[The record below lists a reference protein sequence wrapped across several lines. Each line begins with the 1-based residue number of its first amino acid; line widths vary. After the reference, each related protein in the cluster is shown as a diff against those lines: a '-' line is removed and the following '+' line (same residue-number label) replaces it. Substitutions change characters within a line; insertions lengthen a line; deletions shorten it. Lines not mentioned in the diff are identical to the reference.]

1 MSSVGKGITT
11 ASIGKVL
18 QSRGYSVTAVKI
30 DPYINV
36 DAGTMNPIEHGEVF
50 VTDDGTECD
59 QDIGNY
65 ERFLDLNLS
74 KDNYMTTGSV
84 YLSVIKKERNLE
96 FEGKCVEVVPDIPNE
111 VISRIKNVEEKTKAD
126 FVLIEIGG
134 TVGEYQNMLFLESAR
149 IMKLKQP
156 KDVLFVLVSYLP
168 IPSVVGEMKTKP
180 TQTAAR
186 MLNEAGIQPDFIFG
200 RASRPLD
207 EPRKKKISLFCNI
220 REENVLSSPDVE
232 SIYEIPVRFDEQ
244 GLGDLILEKFELDKG
259 TKDLKE
265 WEDLVNR
272 IKSCEEEVKIGIVG
286 KYFETG
292 EFNLLDSYIS
302 VIEAVK
308 HASWFY
314 HKKPVITWLSS
325 SKYENGEN
333 LNELD
338 EFDAIVVPGGFG
350 TRGVEGKIKVIE
362 YVRKN
367 NIPFL
372 GLCLGLQLAVIEYAR
387 NVCNIKDATSREFN
401 DKAENL
407 VIDIMEEQKELLKNN
422 NYGGTM
428 RLGSWDCN
436 LKKDSL
442 AFNVYE
448 KEDIKERHRHR
459 YEVDNSYRD
468 ILEKNGLIFSGI
480 NKDKDLV
487 EIIELKNH
495 PYFIA
500 CQFHPELKSSPLKP
514 HPLFKGLIEATK
526 QKTA

>member
-18 QSRGYSVTAVKI
+18 QSKGYTVTAIKI

-50 VTDDGTECD
+50 VTNDGTECD

-65 ERFLDLNLS
+65 ERFLDQNLS
-74 KDNYMTTGSV
+74 RDNYMTTGSV
-84 YLSVIKKERNLE
+84 YLSVIQKERNLE
-96 FEGKCVEVVPDIPNE
+96 FQGKCVEVVPDIPNE
-111 VISRIKNVEEKTKAD
+111 VISRIKKVEEKTGAD

-134 TVGEYQNMLFLESAR
+134 TVGEYQNMLFLETAR
-149 IMKLKQP
+149 IMKLQEP
-156 KDVLFVLVSYLP
+156 KNVLFGLVSYLP

-186 MLNEAGIQPDFIFG
+186 MLNEAGIQPDLIFG
-200 RASRPLD
+200 RSTRPLD
-207 EPRKKKISLFCNI
+207 EPRKRKISIFCNL
-220 REENVLSSPDVE
+220 REEDIISSPDVD
-232 SIYEIPVRFDEQ
+232 SIYEIPVNFDDQ
-244 GLGDLILEKFELDKG
+244 GLGDRILEKFGIEQKSKNLEDWRDLISRMKNN
-259 TKDLKE
+259 TK
-265 WEDLVNR
+265 
-272 IKSCEEEVKIGIVG
+272 EVQIGIVG

-308 HASWFY
+308 HAAWF
-314 HKKPVITWLSS
+314 HNVKPVITWLSS

-333 LNELD
+333 LEDLNK
-338 EFDAIVVPGGFG
+338 FDAIIVPGGFG
-350 TRGVEGKIKVIE
+350 TRGTEGKIKVIE

-372 GLCLGLQLAVIEYAR
+372 GLCLGLQLSVIEYAR
-387 NVCNIKDATSREFN
+387 NVCGIEGATSREFN
-401 DKAENL
+401 ENAQDL
-407 VIDIMEEQKELLKNN
+407 VIDIMEEQKELLKHN

-428 RLGSWDCN
+428 RLGSWNCN
-436 LKKDSL
+436 VKANTL
-442 AFNVYE
+442 AYNLYK
-448 KEDIKERHRHR
+448 KEDIQERHRHR
-459 YEVDNSYRD
+459 YEVNNDYRK
-468 ILEKNGLIFSGI
+468 ILEEKGLIFSGI
-480 NKDKDLV
+480 NKEKDLV

-500 CQFHPELKSSPLKP
+500 CQFHPELKSRPLDP
-514 HPLFKGLIEATK
+514 HPLFSGLIKIAKERS
-526 QKTA
+526 